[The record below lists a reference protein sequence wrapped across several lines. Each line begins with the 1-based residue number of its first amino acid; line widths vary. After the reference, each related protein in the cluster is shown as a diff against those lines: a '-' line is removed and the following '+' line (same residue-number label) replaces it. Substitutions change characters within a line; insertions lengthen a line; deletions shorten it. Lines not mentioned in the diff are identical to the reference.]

1 MLRSMI
7 LGLGVDA
14 CECGRIRKVMER
26 QGDRFLSRILTPAEW
41 AYCRTSGHPWENVAA
56 RFAAKEACSK
66 ALGVPDGIRWH
77 DVEVRH
83 ADRMPVLLLDGVA
96 AAAAERLGVRAT
108 HLALSHER
116 TMAVAV
122 VVLEG

>member
-1 MLRSMI
+1 MI
-7 LGLGVDA
+7 LGLGIDA
-14 CECGRIRKVMER
+14 CDCARVRKVMER
-26 QGDRFLSRILTPAEW
+26 QGERFLNRVLTPAEW
-41 AYCRTSGHPWENVAA
+41 AYCRDQAYPWEGVAA

-83 ADRMPVLLLDGVA
+83 ADRMPVLILDGVA
-96 AAAAERLGVRAT
+96 LAAAERLGVRAT
-108 HLALSHER
+108 HLALTHER

>member
-1 MLRSMI
+1 VI

-14 CECGRIRKVMER
+14 CDCLRIRKVMER
-26 QGDRFLSRILTPAEW
+26 QGDRFLSRVLTPEEW
-41 AYCRTSGHPWENVAA
+41 EYCRRSAHPWEGVAA

-83 ADRMPVLLLDGVA
+83 AQRMPVLLLDGVA
-96 AAAAERLGVRAT
+96 AAAAETMGVRAT
-108 HLALSHER
+108 HLALTHER